1 MTKWMTKKDTK
12 EFYDAI
18 IKSTQFRRGVKLTEF
33 KDEMV
38 SSETDQ
44 RFISVKIV
52 DDNMVRIIDAADKSF
67 ADKIIEK
74 FENHLHKFIK

>member
-18 IKSTQFRRGVKLTEF
+18 IKSTQFRRGVKLTES

-74 FENHLHKFIK
+74 FEKSSS

>member
-1 MTKWMTKKDTK
+1 MTKKDTK

-18 IKSTQFRRGVKLTEF
+18 IKSTQFRRGVKLTKS

-74 FENHLHKFIK
+74 FEKSSS